1 LSTSAQPNQRWNDRY
16 TNRAIFENEGRPFF
30 VRFLDE
36 HLLKHKGTEETEVDF
51 SRNLV
56 LPPFLRVSSFSAFI
70 VTIETEPLFL
80 HPMRKSSIAWLLAA
94 ILFLLSFGFAQGT
107 QSPVPAPTA
116 TPPPAAAPQPSPT
129 TQPAQPQSTPS
140 PNRVEVE
147 PVEKDHQITPA
158 EAKELF
164 RSVDEIL
171 RFASK
176 DTGLPIKK
184 KVKRTIVSRA
194 QVEKYIDTKFKDDA
208 DRIRFE
214 RSELVQKKFGLL
226 PRTFDLHSFLVKL
239 LTEQVAGYYDE
250 KTRTMN
256 LLDWNEPEMQRPVM
270 AHELTHALQ
279 DQSFN
284 LEKMSKH
291 DEEIEKRGLEDL
303 EGLIKSDEESTC
315 RSAVL
320 EGQAMIVLLDYVLAP
335 QGGSVEKTPQ
345 VVDLMQASMDKSRGS
360 PVFDSA
366 PLLLQEELAFPYR
379 QGMKFIKDLLV
390 AGGKQLAYTG
400 VLGRLPETTREIM
413 EPKEYLAGRRVP
425 PLLLPDLG
433 FLKKD
438 YEPYDAGAVGEL
450 DVSILLRIYADDT
463 LDKHLSPDWRGGA
476 YYAAGRRGAKP
487 TDRNSSGHIGL
498 FYVSKW
504 ATEAAAK
511 EFAGIYAAALPKR
524 YQSLRRVPA
533 DAAVPGLDQY
543 TSSDGPIFIQQT
555 GSIVVA
561 VETFDEDAAKKLIEA
576 GSKQADTNLKE

>member
-1 LSTSAQPNQRWNDRY
+1 MNADLILIHEDLRDQRQV
-16 TNRAIFENEGRPFF
+16 FF
-30 VRFLDE
+30 LKQLCC
-36 HLLKHKGTEETEVDF
+36 LLPLKPE
-51 SRNLV
+51 
-56 LPPFLRVSSFSAFI
+56 PPFIF
-70 VTIETEPLFL
+70 T
-80 HPMRKSSIAWLLAA
+80 MRKRSLKVLLAA
-94 ILFLLSFGFAQGT
+94 LIFVLPFGFAQT
-107 QSPVPAPTA
+107 LQS
-116 TPPPAAAPQPSPT
+116 TPPSAPPAATPQQAAPAATPSPAAT
-129 TQPAQPQSTPS
+129 PKSEQPAQPSGTPS
-140 PNRVEVE
+140 HRLEIE
-147 PVEKDHQITPA
+147 PVEKDHIITPA

-176 DTGLPIKK
+176 DTGLPMKK
-184 KVKRTIVSRA
+184 KVKRTIVSRS
-194 QVEKYIDTKFKDDA
+194 QVEKYIGQKFKNDA

-226 PRTFDLHSFLVKL
+226 PRTFDLHNFLVKL

-291 DEEIEKRGLEDL
+291 DDDIEKRGLDDL
-303 EGLIKSDEESTC
+303 DALISNDEESTA

-379 QGMKFIKDLLV
+379 QGMKFIRDLLV
-390 AGGKQLAYTG
+390 ASGKQLAYTG
-400 VLGRLPETTREIM
+400 VLARLPQTTREIM
-413 EPKEYLAGRRVP
+413 EPKEYLAGHRVP
-425 PLLLPDLG
+425 PLLLPDLE

-450 DVSILLRIYADDT
+450 DVSILLRIYADEET
-463 LDKHLSPDWRGGA
+463 DKRLSPEWRGGA

-487 TDRNSSGHIGL
+487 SDRNSTAHIGL
-498 FYVSKW
+498 FYISKW
-504 ATEAAAK
+504 ATEAAAQD
-511 EFAGIYAAALPKR
+511 FAKTYAAALPKR
-524 YQSLRRVPA
+524 YESLHRVAESAALPGR
-533 DAAVPGLDQY
+533 DAY
-543 TSSDGPIFIQQT
+543 TSADGPIFIQQKGT
-555 GSIVVA
+555 VVVA
-561 VETFDEDAAKKLIEA
+561 VESFEEEIAKKLIAA
-576 GSKQADTNLKE
+576 GPKQPGETATH

>member
-1 LSTSAQPNQRWNDRY
+1 MKKL
-16 TNRAIFENEGRPFF
+16 
-30 VRFLDE
+30 
-36 HLLKHKGTEETEVDF
+36 
-51 SRNLV
+51 
-56 LPPFLRVSSFSAFI
+56 
-70 VTIETEPLFL
+70 
-80 HPMRKSSIAWLLAA
+80 SIALLPV
-94 ILFLLSFGFAQGT
+94 ILLFFALSGFAQIT
-107 QSPVPAPTA
+107 
-116 TPPPAAAPQPSPT
+116 
-129 TQPAQPQSTPS
+129 QSTPS
-140 PNRVEVE
+140 SPAATPQLPPAPAPSPTPAVPAQSTPSRNRVEVE
-147 PVEKDHQITPA
+147 PVEKIHQITPA

-184 KVKRTIVSRA
+184 KVKRTIVSRP
-194 QVEKYIDTKFKDDA
+194 QVEKYIGDKFKDDA

-226 PRTFDLHSFLVKL
+226 PRTFDLHRFLIKL

-256 LLDWNEPEMQRPVM
+256 LLDWNEPDMQRPVM

-284 LEKMSKH
+284 LARMTKH
-291 DEEIEKRGLEDL
+291 DEEVEKRGLDDL
-303 EGLIKSDEESTC
+303 AGLISNDEESTC
-315 RSAVL
+315 RSSVL

-400 VLGRLPETTREIM
+400 VLARMPQTSREIM
-413 EPKEYLAGRRVP
+413 ESKEYLAGRRVP

-438 YEPYDAGAVGEL
+438 YEPYDAGAVGQL
-450 DVSILLRIYADDT
+450 DVSILLRIYADET
-463 LDKHLSPDWRGGA
+463 LDKRLSTEWRGGS
-476 YYAAGRRGAKP
+476 YYAAGRKGAKP
-487 TDRNSSGHIGL
+487 TDRNSSAHIGL

-504 ATEAAAK
+504 ATEVAAH
-511 EFAGIYAAALPKR
+511 EFAKTYAGALSKR
-524 YQSLRRVPA
+524 YDSLRHV
-533 DAAVPGLDQY
+533 AANENLPGRDQY
-543 TSSDGPIFIQQT
+543 TSADGPIFIQQT
-555 GSIVVA
+555 GNVVVA
-561 VETFDEDAAKKLIEA
+561 VESFDEDVAKKLIEA
-576 GSKQADTNLKE
+576 GLKQAGELARQ

>member
-1 LSTSAQPNQRWNDRY
+1 
-16 TNRAIFENEGRPFF
+16 
-30 VRFLDE
+30 
-36 HLLKHKGTEETEVDF
+36 
-51 SRNLV
+51 
-56 LPPFLRVSSFSAFI
+56 
-70 VTIETEPLFL
+70 
-80 HPMRKSSIAWLLAA
+80 MRKLSLEWLLATL
-94 ILFLLSFGFAQGT
+94 LFCLSFGFAQSAT
-107 QSPVPAPTA
+107 PSATPTA
-116 TPPPAAAPQPSPT
+116 SPQQQPSAPAAPSPT
-129 TQPAQPQSTPS
+129 PAVQPVQPVQPSGTPS

-184 KVKRTIVSRA
+184 KVKRTIVSRP
-194 QVEKYIDTKFKDDA
+194 QVEKYVSDKFKDDA

-214 RSELVQKKFGLL
+214 RSELVEKKFGLL
-226 PRTFDLHSFLVKL
+226 PRTFDLHSFLIKL

-291 DEEIEKRGLEDL
+291 DEEVEKHGLDDLDELVRNDED
-303 EGLIKSDEESTC
+303 STC

-335 QGGSVEKTPQ
+335 QGQSVEKMPQ
-345 VVDLMQASMDKSRGS
+345 VVELMQASMDKSRGS

-379 QGMKFIKDLLV
+379 QGMQFIKDLLV

-400 VLGRLPETTREIM
+400 VLSRMPQTTREIM
-413 EPKEYLAGRRVP
+413 EPREYLAGHRVP

-438 YEPYDAGAVGEL
+438 YEPYDAGAVGQL
-450 DVSILLRIYADDT
+450 DVSLLLRIYADEKV
-463 LDKHLSPDWRGGA
+463 DKRLSPEWRGGA

-487 TDRNSSGHIGL
+487 LDRNSSAHIGL
-498 FYVSKW
+498 FYVSRW
-504 ATEAAAK
+504 ATEAAAQ
-511 EFAGIYAAALPKR
+511 EFAKTYSAALPKR
-524 YQSLRRVPA
+524 YSSLRHVT
-533 DAAVPGLDQY
+533 DKETVPGLDQY
-543 TSSDGPIFIQQT
+543 SSSDGPIFIQQT
-555 GSIVVA
+555 SNVVVA
-561 VETFDEDAAKKLIEA
+561 VESFNEEDARKLIAA
-576 GSKQADTNLKE
+576 GLKQTEK

>member
-1 LSTSAQPNQRWNDRY
+1 
-16 TNRAIFENEGRPFF
+16 
-30 VRFLDE
+30 
-36 HLLKHKGTEETEVDF
+36 
-51 SRNLV
+51 
-56 LPPFLRVSSFSAFI
+56 
-70 VTIETEPLFL
+70 
-80 HPMRKSSIAWLLAA
+80 MRKLSLAWLLATL
-94 ILFLLSFGFAQGT
+94 LFCLSFGFAQNAAH
-107 QSPVPAPTA
+107 SA
-116 TPPPAAAPQPSPT
+116 TPAATPQQQPSAPAATSPT
-129 TQPAQPQSTPS
+129 PVARPDQPAQPSTTPS
-140 PNRVEVE
+140 HRLEIE
-147 PVEKDHQITPA
+147 PVETVHQITAA

-171 RFASK
+171 HFASK

-184 KVKRTIVSRA
+184 KVKRTIVSRP
-194 QVEKYIDTKFKDDA
+194 QVEKYIGDKFKDDA

-214 RSELVQKKFGLL
+214 RSELVEKKFGLL
-226 PRTFDLHSFLVKL
+226 PRTFDLHSFLIKL

-291 DEEIEKRGLEDL
+291 DEEVEKHGLDDLDELVRNDED
-303 EGLIKSDEESTC
+303 STC

-335 QGGSVEKTPQ
+335 QGQSVQKMPQ
-345 VVDLMQASMDKSRGS
+345 VVELMQASMDKSRGS

-379 QGMKFIKDLLV
+379 QGMQFIKDLLV

-400 VLGRLPETTREIM
+400 VLGRMPQTT
-413 EPKEYLAGRRVP
+413 
-425 PLLLPDLG
+425 DLG

-438 YEPYDAGAVGEL
+438 YEPYDAGAVGQL
-450 DVSILLRIYADDT
+450 DVSLLLRIYADVAV
-463 LDKHLSPDWRGGA
+463 DKHLSPEWRGGA

-487 TDRNSSGHIGL
+487 PDPNSSAHIGL

-504 ATEAAAK
+504 ATEAAAQ
-511 EFAGIYAAALPKR
+511 EFAKTYAAALPKR
-524 YQSLRRVPA
+524 YESLRRVT
-533 DAAVPGLDQY
+533 DQRNIPGLDKY

-555 GSIVVA
+555 GNAVVA
-561 VETFDEDAAKKLIEA
+561 VESFDEDSAKKLIEA
-576 GSKQADTNLKE
+576 GLKQAGENALPLAKSFK